1 MAEWNEDDSNLNQD
15 FNTEE
20 PQDNDVSGTQ
30 ENSENIVEESEL
42 SARQRYWREVD
53 FYGNQQIYNSRLD
66 DYEKDMN
73 ADYLS
78 QMERDYAK
86 QQNDEVYI
94 EKRDA
99 IDKWKEKYGQY
110 DEERANLRIGGKKLE
125 ETEVQENNDVSD
137 QNLENY
143 APQDDNDAPNPNSE
157 EIEEQKTNDVSAQ
170 KLEDDTQQTQ
180 TSDAEIVEQGEV
192 NYDNLSDEELAAKY
206 NEVTSQ
212 NQILGEQY
220 GKYGEQIAEIGANK
234 KSYRSEQD
242 WNSHMDEKINAQND
256 VVSRRYQ
263 VQREMRAMEAEMN
276 KRRK

>member
-30 ENSENIVEESEL
+30 ENNENIVEESEL
-42 SARQRYWREVD
+42 SAQQRYYREVD
-53 FYGNQQIYNSRLD
+53 FYGSQQIYNSRLD

-86 QQNDEVYI
+86 QQYDEVYI

>member
-86 QQNDEVYI
+86 QQYDEVYI

-110 DEERANLRIGGKKLE
+110 DEERANLRIGGKKIE

>member
-20 PQDNDVSGTQ
+20 PQDNDVSVTQ
-30 ENSENIVEESEL
+30 ENNENIVEESEL
-42 SARQRYWREVD
+42 SARQRYYREAD

-78 QMERDYAK
+78 QEERDYAK
-86 QQNDEVYI
+86 QQYDEVYI

-99 IDKWKEKYGQY
+99 IDQWKEKYGQY
-110 DEERANLRIGGKKLE
+110 DEARTNLRIGEEKLE
-125 ETEVQENNDVSD
+125 ENEVQENNDVSD

-157 EIEEQKTNDVSAQ
+157 EIEEQETNDVSAP

-206 NEVTSQ
+206 NEVTSR

-220 GKYGEQIAEIGANK
+220 GKYGEQIAEIGGNK
-234 KSYRSEQD
+234 KYYRNEQD

>member
-42 SARQRYWREVD
+42 SARQRYWREVY
-53 FYGNQQIYNSRLD
+53 FYGGQQIYNSLLD

-86 QQNDEVYI
+86 QQYDEVYI

-110 DEERANLRIGGKKLE
+110 DERG
-125 ETEVQENNDVSD
+125 
-137 QNLENY
+137 Y
-143 APQDDNDAPNPNSE
+143 APF
-157 EIEEQKTNDVSAQ
+157 
-170 KLEDDTQQTQ
+170 
-180 TSDAEIVEQGEV
+180 
-192 NYDNLSDEELAAKY
+192 
-206 NEVTSQ
+206 
-212 NQILGEQY
+212 
-220 GKYGEQIAEIGANK
+220 
-234 KSYRSEQD
+234 
-242 WNSHMDEKINAQND
+242 
-256 VVSRRYQ
+256 
-263 VQREMRAMEAEMN
+263 
-276 KRRK
+276 